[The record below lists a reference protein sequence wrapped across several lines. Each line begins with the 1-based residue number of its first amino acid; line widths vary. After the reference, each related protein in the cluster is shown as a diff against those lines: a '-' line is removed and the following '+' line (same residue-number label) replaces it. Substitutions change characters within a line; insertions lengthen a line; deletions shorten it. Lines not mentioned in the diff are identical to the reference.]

1 MAIDDRFGI
10 VVLLLLIGM
19 QVFGRNF
26 SAKHIKLC
34 FFLSVG
40 AMFLSALSLMFLQY
54 EIWKNNSVS
63 AFLLPPHASWK
74 YFASYV
80 IPRFFSPLLISAVFA
95 LVLKTVSEFLNKRFG
110 ERFLEKEEG
119 WLMATGIFLSGYPGL
134 LIYMPL
140 MLVSGLLLSVAY
152 LMLKKGRAPF
162 FYLWLPVAIFAILLR
177 SQIPQSFLNN
187 FII

>member
-1 MAIDDRFGI
+1 MAIADKFSI
-10 VVLLLLIGM
+10 VVLLLLIAM
-19 QVFGRNF
+19 QLFGRNF
-26 SAKHIKLC
+26 SVKHVKLC
-34 FFLSVG
+34 FFLSV
-40 AMFLSALSLMFLQY
+40 AAILLSALSLTFLQY

-63 AFLLPPHASWK
+63 AFLLPPYSNWK

-80 IPRFFSPLLISAVFA
+80 IPRFLSPSLVSLVFA

-140 MLVSGLLLSVAY
+140 MIVSGLLLSTVY
-152 LMLKKGRAPF
+152 SVLKKGRAPF
-162 FYLWLPVAIFAILLR
+162 FYLWLPVAVFAILLR